1 MITNAEARLVEMGI
15 EFPEAPAAIGD
26 YIPVIRFGD
35 TVVTSGQL
43 PMQDGSM
50 TASGKVGQDITVE
63 EGTAAARVAALNCLA
78 QIRSCVGSLDNVKQ
92 IVRVEGFVNSADGF
106 HSQPQ
111 VLNGASNLL
120 AEVFG
125 EAGRHTRIAV
135 GVNELPLNAAVEVV
149 VWAQVAKDVQY

>member
-1 MITNAEARLVEMGI
+1 MITNAEARLAEMGI
-15 EFPEAPAAIGD
+15 EFPEAPAAVGD
-26 YIPVIRFGD
+26 YVPVIRFGT
-35 TVVTSGQL
+35 TVLTSGQL
-43 PMQDGSM
+43 PMQDGELM
-50 TASGKVGQDITVE
+50 AVGKVGLDLTVK
-63 EGTAAARVAALNCLA
+63 EGATAARVAALNCLA
-78 QIRSCVGSLDNVKQ
+78 QIRNCVDSLDRVTQ

-106 HSQPQ
+106 HAQPQ

-149 VWAQVAKDVQY
+149 VWAQVEEVMQF

>member
-1 MITNAEARLVEMGI
+1 MITNAEARLIEMGI

-26 YIPVIRFGD
+26 YIPVVQFGD
-35 TVVTSGQL
+35 MVVTSGQL
-43 PMQDGSM
+43 PMQDGAM
-50 TASGKVGQDITVE
+50 TASGKIGTDLTVE
-63 EGTAAARVAALNCLA
+63 EGAVAARVAALNCIA
-78 QIRSCVGSLDNVKQ
+78 QIRSCVGSLDHVTR

-120 AEVFG
+120 VEVFG
-125 EAGRHTRIAV
+125 EVGRHTRIAV

-149 VWAQVAKDVQY
+149 VWATVAKDVQY

>member
-1 MITNAEARLVEMGI
+1 MTTSAETRLAEMGI

-26 YIPVIRFGD
+26 YIPVVQFGD
-35 TVVTSGQL
+35 MVVTSGQL
-43 PMQDGSM
+43 PMQDGAM
-50 TASGKVGQDITVE
+50 TATGKIGADLTVE
-63 EGTAAARVAALNCLA
+63 EGAAAARVAALNCVA
-78 QIRSCVGSLDNVKQ
+78 QIRSCVGSLDKVTR

-120 AEVFG
+120 AEIFG

-135 GVNELPLNAAVEVV
+135 GVNELPLDAAVEVV
-149 VWAQVAKDVQY
+149 VWAQVARDE

>member
-1 MITNAEARLVEMGI
+1 
-15 EFPEAPAAIGD
+15 
-26 YIPVIRFGD
+26 
-35 TVVTSGQL
+35 
-43 PMQDGSM
+43 M
-50 TASGKVGQDITVE
+50 TASGKIGADLTVK
-63 EGTAAARVAALNCLA
+63 EGAAAARVAALNCVA
-78 QIRSCVGSLDNVKQ
+78 QIRSCVGSIDKVAR

-120 AEVFG
+120 AEIFG

-149 VWAQVAKDVQY
+149 VWAQIEKGI

>member
-1 MITNAEARLVEMGI
+1 MTTNAEARLAEMGI
-15 EFPEAPAAIGD
+15 EFPEAPAAVGD
-26 YIPVIRFGD
+26 YIPVVQFGD
-35 TVVTSGQL
+35 MVVTSGQL
-43 PMQDGSM
+43 PMQDGAM
-50 TASGKVGQDITVE
+50 TASGKIGADLTVK
-63 EGTAAARVAALNCLA
+63 EGAAAARVAALNCLA
-78 QIRSCVGSLDNVKQ
+78 QIRSCVGSIDKVTR

-120 AEVFG
+120 AEIFG

-149 VWAQVAKDVQY
+149 VWAQMEKDI

>member
-1 MITNAEARLVEMGI
+1 MITNAEARLKEMGI
-15 EFPEAPAAIGD
+15 DFPDAPAAIGN
-26 YIPVIRFGD
+26 YIPVIRFGN

-43 PMQDGSM
+43 PMQDGAL
-50 TASGKVGQDITVE
+50 TAVGKVGQDLTVE
-63 EGTAAARVAALNCLA
+63 EGAAAARVAALNCLT
-78 QIRSCVGSLDNVKQ
+78 QIRTCINSLDEVIQ

-106 HSQPQ
+106 HDQPQ

-135 GVNELPLNAAVEVV
+135 GVNELPINAAVEVV
-149 VWAQVAKDVQY
+149 VWAQVEETVQY